1 MTKRNAQRT
10 MPNYIEYNDG
20 DEPKHEEVKS
30 DGSYAEPIEP
40 KAEMLNG
47 EEPTALDEEA
57 QTKEVFVRN
66 KSGFKPPKMMVFVV
80 AVVGLIAVFV
90 LSKFWMRE
98 SELTRFIVQGNRI
111 SKTEE
116 IERALNR
123 FVGMKMNEVSL
134 SDIVDTLQ
142 SMPYIRKVIATKEL
156 PDAVRLRVQERRP
169 IAMAIVGKVLKLIDE
184 SGVVM
189 DKSELV
195 LESTR
200 LPLLTGF
207 KKMVRDSTSAISKL
221 DSAETANALNFC
233 KALMETK
240 YAKMLVSEVRIAS
253 DNQLHVFTA
262 ESEATVIFGND
273 DHEQR
278 LNNFEIFW
286 KQVVVKKGL
295 KPFEYVD
302 VRFDGKIFAKEH
314 ETINPKRK
322 SQN

>member
-1 MTKRNAQRT
+1 M

-20 DEPKHEEVKS
+20 DEPKHEEVKG
-30 DGSYAEPIEP
+30 DGSYAEPIDT

-47 EEPTALDEEA
+47 EEPTGLDEEA
-57 QTKEVFVRN
+57 QTEEVFVRN
-66 KSGFKPPKMMVFVV
+66 KSGFKPPKMVVFVV
-80 AVVGLIAVFV
+80 VVVGLIAVFV

-123 FVGMKMNEVSL
+123 FIGKKMNEVSL

-169 IAMAIVGKVLKLIDE
+169 IAIATVGKTLRLIDE
-184 SGVVM
+184 AGFVM
-189 DKSELV
+189 SKSESV

-207 KKMVRDSTSAISKL
+207 TKMVRDSMNTISKL
-221 DSAETANALNFC
+221 DSAETANALSFC

-262 ESEATVIFGND
+262 ESEAKVIFGND

-314 ETINPKRK
+314 EPINPKRK

>member
-1 MTKRNAQRT
+1 
-10 MPNYIEYNDG
+10 MPNYIEYNEG
-20 DEPKHEEVKS
+20 DEPKHEELKS
-30 DGSYAEPIEP
+30 DGSYAEPIET
-40 KAEMLNG
+40 KAEMLNA
-47 EEPTALDEEA
+47 EEPNALDEGA
-57 QTKEVFVRN
+57 QTEEVFVRN
-66 KSGFKPPKMMVFVV
+66 KSGFKPPKMVVFVV

-98 SELTRFIVQGNRI
+98 SELTRFIVQGNRM
-111 SKTEE
+111 SKTQE

-123 FVGMKMNEVSL
+123 FIGMKMNEVSL

-142 SMPYIRKVIATKEL
+142 SFPYIRKVIATKEL

-169 IAMAIVGKVLKLIDE
+169 IAMAMVEKTLRLIDE
-184 SGVVM
+184 AGFVM
-189 DKSELV
+189 SKSESV

-207 KKMVRDSTSAISKL
+207 TKVVCDSMNMISKL
-221 DSAETANALNFC
+221 DSAETANALSFC

-240 YAKMLVSEVRIAS
+240 YATMLVSEVRIAA
-253 DNQLHVFTA
+253 DGQLHVFTA
-262 ESEATVIFGND
+262 ESDAKVVFGNSGY
-273 DHEQR
+273 EQQ

-286 KQVVVKKGL
+286 KQVAVKKGL

-302 VRFDGKIFAKEH
+302 VRFDGKIFAKEY

>member
-1 MTKRNAQRT
+1 
-10 MPNYIEYNDG
+10 MPNYIEYNDA
-20 DEPKHEEVKS
+20 DEPKHEEVKN

-40 KAEMLNG
+40 KAETLNA
-47 EEPTALDEEA
+47 EEPTALDEDA
-57 QTKEVFVRN
+57 QTQEVFVRN

-169 IAMAIVGKVLKLIDE
+169 IAIATFGKTLRLIDE
-184 SGVVM
+184 AGFVM
-189 DKSELV
+189 NKSESV

-207 KKMVRDSTSAISKL
+207 TKMVRDSMNAMSKL
-221 DSAETANALNFC
+221 DSAETANALSFC

-240 YAKMLVSEVRIAS
+240 YAKMLVSEVRIAA

-262 ESEATVIFGND
+262 ESEAKVIFGNG

-302 VRFDGKIFAKEH
+302 VRFDGKIFAKEY

>member
-1 MTKRNAQRT
+1 

-30 DGSYAEPIEP
+30 DGSYAEPIESERQ
-40 KAEMLNG
+40 AETLNA
-47 EEPTALDEEA
+47 EEMTAPDEDA
-57 QTKEVFVRN
+57 QMQGLFVRN
-66 KSGFKPPKMMVFVV
+66 KSGFKPPKMTVFVV
-80 AVVGLIAVFV
+80 SVVGLIAVFV
-90 LSKFWMRE
+90 LSKFWIRE

-116 IERALNR
+116 IERALNQ
-123 FVGMKMNEVSL
+123 FIGKKMSDVSL

-142 SMPYIRKVIATKEL
+142 SLPHIRKVIATKEL
-156 PDAVRLRVQERRP
+156 PDAVRVRVQERRP
-169 IAMAIVGKVLKLIDE
+169 IAMAMVGKTLRLIDE
-184 SGVVM
+184 AGFVM
-189 DKSELV
+189 NKSEVV

-207 KKMVRDSTSAISKL
+207 TKIVRDSLSAMGKL
-221 DSAETANALNFC
+221 DSAESANALAFC
-233 KALMETK
+233 KALRDTK
-240 YAKMLVSEVRIAS
+240 YAKMLVSEVRIDDS
-253 DNQLHVFTA
+253 NKLHAFTA
-262 ESEATVIFGND
+262 EGQAAVIFGNGD
-273 DHEQR
+273 YEKR
-278 LNNFEIFW
+278 LNDFEIFW
-286 KQVVVKKGL
+286 KQVVVKKGW

>member
-1 MTKRNAQRT
+1 

-30 DGSYAEPIEP
+30 DGSYAEPIESES
-40 KAEMLNG
+40 KAEPLNAEDLNA
-47 EEPTALDEEA
+47 EEDAKAEGI
-57 QTKEVFVRN
+57 FVRN
-66 KSGFKPPKMMVFVV
+66 KSGFKPPKMVVFVV

-98 SELTRFIVQGNRI
+98 SELARFIVQGNRI

-134 SDIVDTLQ
+134 SDIVDALQ
-142 SMPYIRKVIATKEL
+142 SLPYIRKVVATKEL

-169 IAMAIVGKVLKLIDE
+169 VAMAVINKTLKLVDE
-184 SGVVM
+184 AGFVM
-189 DKSELV
+189 DKSESA
-195 LESTR
+195 LESVR

-207 KKMVRDSTSAISKL
+207 KKIVRDSMSAISKL
-221 DSAETANALNFC
+221 DSAETANALSFC

-240 YAKMLVSEVRIAS
+240 YAKMLVSEVRIAA

-262 ESEATVIFGND
+262 ESEATVIFGNS

-278 LNNFEIFW
+278 LKNFEIFW

-302 VRFDGKIFAKEH
+302 VRFDGKIFAKEY

>member
-1 MTKRNAQRT
+1 
-10 MPNYIEYNDG
+10 MPNYIEYNEG
-20 DEPKHEEVKS
+20 DEPKHEELKS
-30 DGSYAEPIEP
+30 DGSYAEPIENQ
-40 KAEMLNG
+40 ERLNA
-47 EEPTALDEEA
+47 EEPIALDEEA
-57 QTKEVFVRN
+57 QTEKIFVRN
-66 KSGFKPPKMMVFVV
+66 TGGFKPPKTIVFIV

-90 LSKFWMRE
+90 LSKFWTRE
-98 SELTRFIVQGNRI
+98 SELSRFIVQGNRI

-116 IERALNR
+116 IERALSA
-123 FVGMKMNEVSL
+123 FIGKKMNDVSL

-142 SMPYIRKVIATKEL
+142 SLPYIRKVIATKEL

-169 IAMAIVGKVLKLIDE
+169 IAIATVGKTLRLIDE
-184 SGVVM
+184 AGFVM
-189 DKSELV
+189 SKSESV

-207 KKMVRDSTSAISKL
+207 TKIVRDSLSSISKL
-221 DSAETANALNFC
+221 DSAESANALGFC
-233 KALMETK
+233 SALMETK
-240 YAKMLVSEVRIAS
+240 YAKMLVSEVHIAPN
-253 DNQLHVFTA
+253 NQLHILTA
-262 ESEATVIFGND
+262 DSETTFIFGNGD
-273 DHEQR
+273 YEER

-286 KQVVVKKGL
+286 KQVVIKKGL